1 MLKGNLYNSNTRVG
15 RFILPWTH
23 KYIIKV
29 KKYDVFLIVKYCNN

>member
-1 MLKGNLYNSNTRVG
+1 MLKGNLYNSNIRVG

-29 KKYDVFLIVKYCNN
+29 KN